1 LLPHRSDM
9 GRHATSSMTN
19 FVLIP
24 GAWMGAWVW
33 EEVADGLRALGHH
46 VSAVTLSGLSKG
58 ADVSTV
64 GLATHVNDVLS
75 ILSDNDLRE
84 VVVVGHLYSGIVA
97 GQVAD
102 RAPTRVAHTVFVE
115 AFLPHDGKSM
125 LDTLDERQRED
136 ELRQIAEHQGR
147 WPAPDLAALSGNE
160 LSAEQM
166 QWLLARFVGH
176 PGRTI
181 CEPAVLSRPL
191 AAQRATYIV
200 CTMGGHWLSED
211 VKAMRKEPNWTFR
224 SIQTGHFPMVST
236 PKRLVELL
244 DEVATG

>member
-1 LLPHRSDM
+1 
-9 GRHATSSMTN
+9 MTN

-33 EEVADGLRALGHH
+33 EEVSDGLSALGHH
-46 VSAVTLSGLSKG
+46 ANAVTLSGLESG
-58 ADVSTV
+58 TEVSNV

-75 ILSDNDLRE
+75 ILSDHDLRE

-102 RAPTRVAHTVFVE
+102 RVPKRVAHTVFVE
-115 AFLPHDGKSM
+115 AFLPHDGQSM
-125 LDTLDERQRED
+125 LDALDERQRED

-147 WPAPDLAALSGNE
+147 WPAPDLAALQGND
-160 LSAEQM
+160 LTDSQM
-166 QWLLARFVGH
+166 QWLLSRFVDH
-176 PGRTI
+176 PGCTI

-191 AAQRATYIV
+191 AALPATYIA
-200 CTMGGHWLSED
+200 CTLGGHWLSED

-224 SIQTGHFPMVST
+224 TIQTGHFPMVST
-236 PKRLVELL
+236 PNRLVELL
-244 DEVATG
+244 DEVAAG